1 VGKDEV
7 EGGPILKAVAQFL
20 TEDDWKFRK
29 VEDQPVLTLGFKGE
43 NGSWRCFA
51 QSKEE
56 QERFIF
62 YSVMESNV
70 PPETRDAVGEFI
82 TRANYGMII
91 GNLEMDYND
100 GEVRYKTSIDI
111 EGGELT
117 PGMIK
122 SLIYVNVMMMDRY
135 LPGIMSV
142 IYAGTDPAEAVAKV
156 ES

>member
-1 VGKDEV
+1 MAKSKV

-20 TEDDWKFRK
+20 TDDDWKFRK

-51 QSKEE
+51 QAKEE

-62 YSVMESNV
+62 YSAMESNV
-70 PPETRDAVGEFI
+70 PPENRDAVAEFI
-82 TRANYGMII
+82 TRANYGMIM
-91 GNLEMDYND
+91 GNFELDYND

-117 PGMIK
+117 SQMIK